1 MILAAGS
8 ASAILPAFNGR
19 VVVIDTAVARRC
31 AELHVPDP
39 RLERDALIDA
49 STWIHGLTMVTRNVG
64 DFGAMGVDL
73 INPWEAP
80 AP

>member
-1 MILAAGS
+1 MILAAGN

-19 VVVIDTAVARRC
+19 VVIDTVVARRC

-39 RLERDALIDA
+39 RPERDALIDA
-49 STWIHGLTMVTRNVG
+49 STWIHGLAMVTRNVG
-64 DFGAMGVDL
+64 DFGAMGVRL